1 MIVDGKKSSLVN
13 IKGNHLMKDHTEV
26 ASFRV
31 PVGTVAELKLL
42 AHKRSLEEGR
52 DITWSGIV
60 RNLIVDLL
68 RQHGIQ
74 EMMADRTA

>member
-1 MIVDGKKSSLVN
+1 MENALTDR
-13 IKGNHLMKDHTEV
+13 TEV

-31 PVGTVAELKLL
+31 PLGTVAKLRRL
-42 AHKRSLEEGR
+42 AHQRSLEEGR

-68 RQHGIQ
+68 REDEGIK
-74 EMMADRTA
+74 ETAPEQAA